1 MIYKYRKYKDID
13 SFVNN
18 IAKTRI
24 DEDYTIL
31 FKCNGY
37 DYSKSEF
44 TDRCFGCMFCIF
56 SDPAIKTKFESVWGA
71 DFYKKYS
78 DMAFD
83 GKPVTV
89 PNAKLSMK
97 NKTKNLELF
106 TGIDETTNI
115 QPWAS
120 GLVNHMCTK
129 SNRIGM
135 EVPVFNLDYD
145 RNGRLDIC
153 SITDTDLLTMESKIS
168 LVDALNDERFIE
180 QRYKYTV
187 EIEKSTSNYTYLTLF
202 GGKETDL
209 FPPNSPYCSGKIGNM
224 SERFYKI
231 VIDNNIP
238 FISATALWCLCCR
251 YMTYGNEYAWDN
263 FIKECFEDPECIGLL
278 SAGKVMNRNGSIIIE
293 TF

>member
-1 MIYKYRKYKDID
+1 MIYKYRKYQDID

-97 NKTKNLELF
+97 NKTTIKTV
-106 TGIDETTNI
+106 TGN
-115 QPWAS
+115 S
-120 GLVNHMCTK
+120 LC
-129 SNRIGM
+129 
-135 EVPVFNLDYD
+135 L
-145 RNGRLDIC
+145 IC
-153 SITDTDLLTMESKIS
+153 SNIIS
-168 LVDALNDERFIE
+168 LIDDSISRIIFYFPFKN
-180 QRYKYTV
+180 T
-187 EIEKSTSNYTYLTLF
+187 STS
-202 GGKETDL
+202 
-209 FPPNSPYCSGKIGNM
+209 SVVC
-224 SERFYKI
+224 
-231 VIDNNIP
+231 
-238 FISATALWCLCCR
+238 
-251 YMTYGNEYAWDN
+251 
-263 FIKECFEDPECIGLL
+263 
-278 SAGKVMNRNGSIIIE
+278 
-293 TF
+293 